1 MKLKRLAI
9 PVQHSYFSAS
19 AAIHP
24 SFVSQTGSLEG
35 QTFKKTGKLVSLS
48 EQQLVDCSGA
58 YGNMGCDG
66 GLMDQ
71 AFQYIEANKGLDTE
85 ESYPYEA
92 VVSPNNVSEEKSQL

>member
-1 MKLKRLAI
+1 M
-9 PVQHSYFSAS
+9 
-19 AAIHP
+19 
-24 SFVSQTGSLEG
+24 
-35 QTFKKTGKLVSLS
+35 SLS

-85 ESYPYEA
+85 DSYPYEA
-92 VVSPNNVSEEKSQL
+92 EVSPPMLVRKKHKRKASAEHIQHIHILHTGWSVPF